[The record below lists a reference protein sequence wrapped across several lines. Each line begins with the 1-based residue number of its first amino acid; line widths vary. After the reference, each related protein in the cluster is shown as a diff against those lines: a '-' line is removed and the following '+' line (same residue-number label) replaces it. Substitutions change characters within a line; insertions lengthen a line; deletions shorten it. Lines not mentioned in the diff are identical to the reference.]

1 MTTTPTAD
9 GETTTAVR
17 TETIER
23 RSTETIPLDERRGRP
38 RNLAWTWS
46 SPNLEFATIFVGVL
60 ATQAFGLSF
69 WQAAAALLLGNA
81 LAAISHGVLS
91 ARGPG
96 VGVPQMVLGR
106 TAFGH
111 LGNLLPAALM
121 SVMAGFGWFAV
132 NSVSAAFAL
141 SALTSLPALLCLVA
155 VVVVQIAIAALGHDL
170 VHLFER
176 YAAVVLAVVFA
187 VVAVLTFAEADYSA
201 APATPGGTGG
211 FILAA
216 ATAWGY
222 TAGWNPYATDYTRYL
237 RPGTGAAAGRAAGLG
252 LFVSTS
258 VLMLAG
264 AASVT
269 IPGAVDGNPT
279 AAFTSHLPT
288 ALGQI
293 TLLAIA
299 LGAICANIL
308 NVYSGSMSFLT
319 MGFTALTRRR
329 AIVPVAFGVVGF
341 VLAWAGLS
349 DAGHAY
355 EQFLLVIAYWI
366 APWLGVVLVD
376 QFARRGQDLQPL
388 LHDRT
393 FRNPSGVA
401 AMLIGLVLSVG
412 LFANQE
418 IYVGPVPAAAP
429 GTGDLTALV
438 GFAVAAA
445 TYALLPKR
453 RPAAV

>member
-1 MTTTPTAD
+1 VTATPTTT
-9 GETTTAVR
+9 GETTGPVR
-17 TETIER
+17 TETLEK

-38 RNLAWTWS
+38 LNLAWTWS

-60 ATQAFGLSF
+60 ATQVFGLSF
-69 WQAAAALLLGNA
+69 WQAAAALLLGNG
-81 LAAISHGVLS
+81 LAAVSHGVLS

-106 TAFGH
+106 TAFGY
-111 LGNLLPAALM
+111 LGNLLPSALM

-141 SALTSLPALLCLVA
+141 SALTGLPALVCLVG

-176 YAAVVLAVVFA
+176 YAAIVLAVVFA
-187 VVAVLTFAEADYSA
+187 VVTVLTFTRADYSVV
-201 APATPGGTGG
+201 PATPGGTGG

-252 LFVSTS
+252 LFASTS

-264 AASVT
+264 AASVFV
-269 IPGAVDGNPT
+269 PGAVSDNPT
-279 AAFTSHLPT
+279 EAFTSHLPT
-288 ALGQI
+288 LLGDV

-308 NVYSGSMSFLT
+308 NVYSGSMAFLS

-329 AIVPVAFGVVGF
+329 AVVPIAFGTVGF
-341 VLAWAGLS
+341 LLAWAGLS

-388 LHDRT
+388 LHTRA
-393 FRNPSGVA
+393 FRNPSG
-401 AMLIGLVLSVG
+401 LIALVVGIVVSVV

-418 IYVGPVPAAAP
+418 IYVGPVAAAAP
-429 GTGDLTALV
+429 GIGDLTALV
-438 GFAVAAA
+438 GFVLAAVV
-445 TYALLPKR
+445 YAVLPKR
-453 RPAAV
+453 TAVTA